1 VTPQG
6 GRRGPGARHAKPPP
20 RALLRTRSTSACMT
34 PVTTDPI
41 GSFSSLRG
49 WPHDRLARTAR
60 GSRSEPTGHP
70 ALLPAGYLL
79 AALLLLVLAA
89 PALAGWVAG
98 VVVVRFG
105 WVSRGRLRRWN
116 SAWVSSARSRAAQ
129 GRGAAACPST
139 RPHTAPVRAPHWPAS
154 AGRSVTG
161 SGRWA
166 GLTGLSG
173 AARFARV
180 AEVVGIADG

>member
-20 RALLRTRSTSACMT
+20 RALLRTRSTSACTT

-116 SAWVSSARSRAAQ
+116 SAWVSSARSRSP
-129 GRGAAACPST
+129 GSRS
-139 RPHTAPVRAPHWPAS
+139 
-154 AGRSVTG
+154 RSVPQYQAAYSPGPG
-161 SGRWA
+161 SSLAGISWPIRHRIWPMGGIDWA
-166 GLTGLSG
+166 QRSG
-173 AARFARV
+173 
-180 AEVVGIADG
+180 